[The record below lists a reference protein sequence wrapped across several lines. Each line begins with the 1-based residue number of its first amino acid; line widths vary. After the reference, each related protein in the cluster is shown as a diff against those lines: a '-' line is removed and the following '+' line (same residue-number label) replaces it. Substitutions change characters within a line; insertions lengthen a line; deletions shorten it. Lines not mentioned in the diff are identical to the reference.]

1 VSGRRGARPPYI
13 VGAIDRA
20 AVRCVLQR
28 SSSRQYPMRRRTVW
42 SWNMLM
48 KEARFVLLW
57 LGTLCATSF
66 YLDAGGLA
74 TPRAGLSSSSSSS
87 ALRYNHLAQP
97 SQVQALAQP

>member
-1 VSGRRGARPPYI
+1 
-13 VGAIDRA
+13 
-20 AVRCVLQR
+20 
-28 SSSRQYPMRRRTVW
+28 
-42 SWNMLM
+42 M